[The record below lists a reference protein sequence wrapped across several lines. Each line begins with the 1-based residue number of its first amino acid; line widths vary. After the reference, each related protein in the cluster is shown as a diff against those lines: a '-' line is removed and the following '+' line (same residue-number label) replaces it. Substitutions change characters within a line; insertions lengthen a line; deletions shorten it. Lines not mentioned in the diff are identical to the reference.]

1 MSDTNDK
8 MVSVYPNQE
17 SEIWLR
23 SKNGIIAGV
32 CQGVADRLVVH
43 PWLIRGLWLASVLF
57 FGAGLVLYFILAIGL
72 SREDKIQEG
81 QSKKVLGVCLRIS
94 KNAGVDVGM
103 VRVLTMISACM
114 SFGLVILAYV
124 VLHFLLPWPS
134 SDRTVTRAE
143 LQTHPT
149 R

>member
-57 FGAGLVLYFILAIGL
+57 FGAGLVL
-72 SREDKIQEG
+72 
-81 QSKKVLGVCLRIS
+81 
-94 KNAGVDVGM
+94 
-103 VRVLTMISACM
+103 
-114 SFGLVILAYV
+114 
-124 VLHFLLPWPS
+124 HFLLPWPS